1 MEKKREHIEAEDINS
16 AVSCLDVLAMHGYS
30 VSRMKRSGNKLKGL
44 SAFRE
49 EKDASMYYYIADN
62 RIWDFGGMPYL
73 SDGRQMK
80 GSAIDLWMYYRGVS
94 FVEAVNQMVEY
105 FGLDYLRGG
114 VKGAVGGVMSGASK
128 DGGSRARD
136 ESGSEGQFFRN
147 QENVIHIENFC
158 GKPVEQWRIDSDN
171 AEIET
176 VLGPLWQINEHWI
189 NQGLDLDLREE
200 IDFEPRISE
209 VVGIRYEH
217 EYFLEKGIYPQTAEA
232 FGAGFWPGGGG
243 IWPGIIFPI
252 FSPGISKNSNK
263 YFLIDY
269 VRRTL
274 DGETKYLAPE
284 GMKKSNYLFNLD
296 KIINPT
302 HRMRKIS
309 GAFVRARE
317 ELLAKQT
324 REMINENGIILV
336 EGFSDAMKLHQEG
349 FPNVVASMGCNLS
362 ERQALMLKN
371 PKINPR
377 GKVTIFYDN
386 DGKDGTMKGIEAAK
400 MMLEADS
407 VFLDAW
413 GKERVFA
420 GVEVKVVN
428 YDVIPVWTYDN
439 RQNEPEH
446 FDREWLE
453 ALLWQESVWSR
464 RKFGAWSMG

>member
-1 MEKKREHIEAEDINS
+1 MEKKREPIEAEDINS
-16 AVSCLDVLAMHGYS
+16 AVSCLDVLAMHGYP

-62 RIWDFGGMPYL
+62 KIWDFGGMPYL
-73 SDGRQMK
+73 SDGRPMK

-94 FVEAVNQMVEY
+94 FVEAVNQIVEH

-114 VKGAVGGVMSGASK
+114 VRGAVGGIMG
-128 DGGSRARD
+128 
-136 ESGSEGQFFRN
+136 
-147 QENVIHIENFC
+147 
-158 GKPVEQWRIDSDN
+158 GKPVEQWQINSDN
-171 AEIET
+171 PEIET
-176 VLGPLWQINEHWI
+176 SLGPLWQINEYWI

-252 FSPGISKNSNK
+252 FSPGMSKNSNK

-269 VRRTL
+269 VRRTI

-302 HRMRKIS
+302 HRLRKIS
-309 GAFVRARE
+309 GAFVRAKE
-317 ELLAKQT
+317 ELLARQT

-386 DGKDGTMKGIEAAK
+386 DGKNGTMKGIEAARI
-400 MMLEADS
+400 MLEADS

-428 YDVIPVWTYDN
+428 YDVIPVWIYDN

-446 FDREWLE
+446 FDAEWLE
-453 ALLWQESVWSR
+453 ALLWQQSVWSR
-464 RKFGAWSMG
+464 RKLGAWSMG